1 MMGGYTRAV
10 YNRLYHGVDPASD
23 AAQRDLDIAAYE
35 RKCPIC
41 DWCDEPIT
49 DETFLQ
55 RINHKKRKLNYHIK
69 CAEKWFESEFE
80 ELFTDDYISSESE
93 A

>member
-1 MMGGYTRAV
+1 MMGPYTTAV

-23 AAQRDLDIAAYE
+23 AAQRDLDIAAFE

-49 DETFLQ
+49 DETFLE
-55 RINHKKRKLNYHIK
+55 RTDGNKPIVYHKS
-69 CAEKWFESEFE
+69 CAKEFFED
-80 ELFTDDYISSESE
+80 LFVTRYTSDYIGD
-93 A
+93 

>member
-1 MMGGYTRAV
+1 MMGPYTQAI

-23 AAQRDLDIAAYE
+23 AAQRDLDIAAHE

-49 DETFLQ
+49 DETFLE
-55 RINHKKRKLNYHIK
+55 RTDGSKPIMYHHS
-69 CAEKWFESEFE
+69 CAKEFFED
-80 ELFTDDYISSESE
+80 LFVTRFTSDYIGE
-93 A
+93 